1 MSLFQ
6 NINVIDVNGRNLVR
20 STTEA
25 GPTTTEELDF
35 KDVPIYEKEKLRKPP
50 PGTRYIAVLKCSNDS
65 DASKHVS
72 TPSDVQD
79 SLEQKESHPIASAS
93 LGTTLPVETAAQV
106 KPEFSNDEEQVVSS
120 TESENFK
127 ADTPADSTVDTANS
141 NASDDESVA
150 ITDKMV
156 VVTDEEPAEHDQM
169 IKLPGKTTPDALTAV
184 EQPLKTM
191 EEVEEDVKIQDSSTV
206 GVDEIGKIEIVESP
220 ILGIDDESNPI
231 KESKP
236 ESDNVNAL
244 ADSDVKVNPTETN
257 SASVSAAESLPSN
270 VLAVDEGKNAD
281 VSTNSNSVQ
290 AQSQV
295 VLENVDVVASVD
307 LDSVTENSETI
318 VEKIETGEEE
328 ENVGTGIISDPVKN
342 FTGYKVYRV
351 TIPTEEVIAYNISFD
366 FGIAYLLIGRV
377 TRASM

>member
-1 MSLFQ
+1 
-6 NINVIDVNGRNLVR
+6 
-20 STTEA
+20 
-25 GPTTTEELDF
+25 
-35 KDVPIYEKEKLRKPP
+35 
-50 PGTRYIAVLKCSNDS
+50 
-65 DASKHVS
+65 
-72 TPSDVQD
+72 
-79 SLEQKESHPIASAS
+79 
-93 LGTTLPVETAAQV
+93 
-106 KPEFSNDEEQVVSS
+106 
-120 TESENFK
+120 
-127 ADTPADSTVDTANS
+127 VDTANS

-191 EEVEEDVKIQDSSTV
+191 EGVEEGAKIQDSSTV

-220 ILGIDDESNPI
+220 ILGNDDESNPI

-270 VLAVDEGKNAD
+270 VLAVVDEGKNAD

>member
-1 MSLFQ
+1 M
-6 NINVIDVNGRNLVR
+6 
-20 STTEA
+20 
-25 GPTTTEELDF
+25 
-35 KDVPIYEKEKLRKPP
+35 PIYEKEKLRKPP

-72 TPSDVQD
+72 APSDVQD
-79 SLEQKESHPIASAS
+79 SLEQKESHEISSAS
-93 LGTTLPVETAAQV
+93 LGTTLSLETAAQV
-106 KPEFSNDEEQVVSS
+106 KPEFSNDEEQVISS

-127 ADTPADSTVDTANS
+127 ADSTVDTASS

-169 IKLPGKTTPDALTAV
+169 NKLPGKTTPDALTAV

-191 EEVEEDVKIQDSSTV
+191 EGVEEDSSTV
-206 GVDEIGKIEIVESP
+206 GVDEIGKIEIVKSP
-220 ILGIDDESNPI
+220 ILGNDDESNTI
-231 KESKP
+231 KESQP

-257 SASVSAAESLPSN
+257 SAGVSPAESLPSN

-281 VSTNSNSVQ
+281 ISTNSNLVQ
-290 AQSQV
+290 ESQV

-328 ENVGTGIISDPVKN
+328 ENAGNGIISDPVKN

-351 TIPTEEVIAYNISFD
+351 TIPTEEVIVYNNI
-366 FGIAYLLIGRV
+366 
-377 TRASM
+377 